1 MDVPGIRD
9 GTSFLNAKAADCA
22 AEKVSHTNVFNP
34 HYCHSQPGGHQEIQ
48 LPMEK
53 GTPGSLLNQW
63 RAASQMLRPPRV
75 AFAQDQVDSGS
86 PARSD
91 KGSRMVLSKAA
102 VPPDVWLG
110 EQVPYTLKFCGEN
123 ISRIGSKNLKTKFS
137 QGFNFANF

>member
-53 GTPGSLLNQW
+53 GTPGSPLNQ
-63 RAASQMLRPPRV
+63 
-75 AFAQDQVDSGS
+75 
-86 PARSD
+86 
-91 KGSRMVLSKAA
+91 
-102 VPPDVWLG
+102 
-110 EQVPYTLKFCGEN
+110 LKPQPILEVQAELPVNNGAPEME
-123 ISRIGSKNLKTKFS
+123 RG
-137 QGFNFANF
+137 